1 MHVWAQ
7 RKRAE
12 AAHAAA
18 SAKRAT
24 AVADVWALRVLAGV
38 HAGAERKLQ
47 QSGLLMIGG
56 SDDCDII
63 FGDAEVAA
71 HHCIVSHA
79 DGELSIRA
87 VDADVR
93 IDDRVLHPGDPQG
106 ISPFALV
113 HIGGACFAIGPH
125 WSDRWQSV
133 LAKIEPTSVAAGNE
147 QPARP
152 RSGKLATIS
161 VALVLLLASTGA
173 LVLAQHNAKPQAQI
187 VPAPVRD
194 AELKTLIGS
203 LGYKGL
209 EVTVRNDG
217 ALVVSGY
224 VESNEDMANLRA
236 ALVQHGFNPTIEAK
250 SGPRI
255 AEDVGETF
263 RMSNLHATTK
273 WDGHGHVMVS
283 GHFGDEKE
291 LNTFLVSRTMRDF
304 NESLHLWIDKQNLDP
319 ATPEVKKVPDGKRIL
334 RVVDGIDPYLI
345 SADQSRYYAGARLPR
360 GGTFIGLD
368 NGEVLVRDDADNLR
382 RLPRESVVDA
392 SPSPWKG
399 DER

>member
-12 AAHAAA
+12 AADAAA
-18 SAKRAT
+18 IAKRA
-24 AVADVWALRVLAGV
+24 AAADVWALRVLGGM

-47 QSGLLMIGG
+47 QSGLLMIGS

-63 FGDAEVAA
+63 FGDADVAA
-71 HHCIVSHA
+71 HHCLVSHV
-79 DGELSIRA
+79 DGDLSIRA

-113 HIGGACFAIGPH
+113 HIGGACFAMGPH
-125 WSDRWQSV
+125 WSDRWQTV
-133 LAKIEPTSVAAGNE
+133 LAKVGPAAAVTGAE

-152 RSGKLATIS
+152 RGGGKIATLS

-173 LVLAQHNAKPQAQI
+173 LVLAQHNAKPPVQAT
-187 VPAPVRD
+187 PAPVRD
-194 AELKTLIGS
+194 AELKTLIDS

-209 EVTVRNDG
+209 RVSVRSDRG
-217 ALVVSGY
+217 LVVTGY
-224 VESNEDMANLRA
+224 VERNEDMADLRA
-236 ALVQHGFNPTIEAK
+236 ALVQHGFNPVVEAK

-255 AEDVGETF
+255 AEDVGEAF

-273 WDGHGHVMVS
+273 WDGGGHVLAS

-291 LNTFLVSRTMRDF
+291 LNAFLASRTMHDL
-304 NESLHLWIDKQNLDP
+304 NDKLNLLLDKQNLDP
-319 ATPEVKKVPDGKRIL
+319 AAPEEKKVPDGKRIV

-345 SADQSRYYAGARLPR
+345 SLDQSRYYAGARLPR

-368 NGEVLVRDDADNLR
+368 NGEVLVRDDADNIK

-392 SPSPWKG
+392 SSSP
-399 DER
+399 